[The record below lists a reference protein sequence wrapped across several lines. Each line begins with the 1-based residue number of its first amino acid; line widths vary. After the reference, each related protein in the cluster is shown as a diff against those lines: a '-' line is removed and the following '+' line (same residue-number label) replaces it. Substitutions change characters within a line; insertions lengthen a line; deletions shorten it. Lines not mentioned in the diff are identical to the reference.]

1 MLKLPQRMDHI
12 NPNEEE
18 YKKEV
23 RKQLSSDSDMDV
35 RRTVPQSDP
44 FSIFSN
50 KKHHEIRT
58 NSGEFSSSAGANTK
72 KLKQNTML
80 SGMTSSFKNIMN
92 RLYCSNS
99 SHGATIH
106 VDTSFN
112 NVHQTSPVT
121 MSPKDVIEIHCISE
135 TVLHNSMNANTS
147 EMSSNQRSSVITDGS
162 NGYKFSNIFVLPI
175 VPLEMISPSL
185 ETAKRGIGRS
195 MDVISTHI
203 LKDDSAKRG
212 VQRNMKINHVHND
225 STKASFRSPRNI
237 GHMSRSENKESV
249 FSERSGQSTPS
260 IPSDYFSHNSDY
272 KMICKRM
279 NPQLANLVGVSCCH
293 SFVENN
299 EHTTYVAPSF
309 HGLENSPRII
319 PNYYLTT
326 NMKNGLLTVDYHF
339 TILDDI
345 RNLRPLNPVQLKYID
360 ENMSDEEKQNIIVE
374 FNRVM
379 ESVCELLH
387 RMD

>member
-1 MLKLPQRMDHI
+1 MLKLPQRTDHI

-18 YKKEV
+18 YKEEV
-23 RKQLSSDSDMDV
+23 RKQLSLDSDMNIDV

-58 NSGEFSSSAGANTK
+58 NSGEFSSSAGSNTK

-92 RLYCSNS
+92 RLYYSNS

-112 NVHQTSPVT
+112 NVQQTSPVT
-121 MSPKDVIEIHCISE
+121 MSPKDVIEIHCLSE
-135 TVLHNSMNANTS
+135 TVLHNSMNTNTS
-147 EMSSNQRSSVITDGS
+147 EMSSNQRASVITDGS
-162 NGYKFSNIFVLPI
+162 NGSNIFVLPV
-175 VPLEMISPSL
+175 VPLEMISPF
-185 ETAKRGIGRS
+185 
-195 MDVISTHI
+195 
-203 LKDDSAKRG
+203 
-212 VQRNMKINHVHND
+212 KINQDTHAYSEGRRRSPEKND
-225 STKASFRSPRNI
+225 STKASFRSPRKI

-249 FSERSGQSTPS
+249 FSERSGESTPS

-272 KMICKRM
+272 KIICKRM

-293 SFVENN
+293 SFVENT
-299 EHTTYVAPSF
+299 EHPPYVAPSF

-379 ESVCELLH
+379 ESLCGLLH

>member
-1 MLKLPQRMDHI
+1 MLKLPQRMDRI
-12 NPNEEE
+12 NPNNDEEFKE
-18 YKKEV
+18 EV
-23 RKQLSSDSDMDV
+23 RKQLSLGSDADIRGMIAL
-35 RRTVPQSDP
+35 VPQTET

-50 KKHHEIRT
+50 KKHHEIRAK
-58 NSGEFSSSAGANTK
+58 NSGEFFTSAGSNIK
-72 KLKQNTML
+72 KRTPPTNML
-80 SGMTSSFKNIMN
+80 SDITSSLKNIIGS
-92 RLYCSNS
+92 LYGSNS
-99 SHGATIH
+99 SHGATVH
-106 VDTSFN
+106 ADTFN
-112 NVHQTSPVT
+112 NIRQTSPNKSDT
-121 MSPKDVIEIHCISE
+121 ILQNSLKE
-135 TVLHNSMNANTS
+135 NSMNAATS
-147 EMSSNQRSSVITDGS
+147 PTSFNQRAIVTTDGS
-162 NGYKFSNIFVLPI
+162 NGSKGSKGSNIFVLPI

-185 ETAKRGIGRS
+185 ET
-195 MDVISTHI
+195 
-203 LKDDSAKRG
+203 AKRG

-260 IPSDYFSHNSDY
+260 IPSDYFSHDSDY

-299 EHTTYVAPSF
+299 EHPTYVAPSF

-379 ESVCELLH
+379 ESVCGLLH

>member
-1 MLKLPQRMDHI
+1 MLRLPQRMDRI
-12 NPNEEE
+12 NPNNDEEF
-18 YKKEV
+18 KEEV
-23 RKQLSSDSDMDV
+23 HKQLSLGSSIDIC
-35 RRTVPQSDP
+35 RTAAFVPEKET

-50 KKHHEIRT
+50 KKHHEIRAK
-58 NSGEFSSSAGANTK
+58 NSGEFSTSSGSNTK
-72 KLKQNTML
+72 KRTPTNML
-80 SGMTSSFKNIMN
+80 SDMTSSFKNIIG
-92 RLYCSNS
+92 RLYGSNS

-106 VDTSFN
+106 ADTSN
-112 NVHQTSPVT
+112 NIRQTS
-121 MSPKDVIEIHCISE
+121 SNKLIEIHCLSDTILQDRLKE
-135 TVLHNSMNANTS
+135 NSVVATS
-147 EMSSNQRSSVITDGS
+147 PTSSNQRASVITDGS
-162 NGYKFSNIFVLPI
+162 NGSKGSNIFLLPI
-175 VPLEMISPSL
+175 VPLEIPL
-185 ETAKRGIGRS
+185 P
-195 MDVISTHI
+195 
-203 LKDDSAKRG
+203 LKIQNNNGS
-212 VQRNMKINHVHND
+212 V
-225 STKASFRSPRNI
+225 KASFRGPRKI
-237 GHMSRSENKESV
+237 DSSCKRSISRGGEGNV

-272 KMICKRM
+272 KIICKRM

-293 SFVENN
+293 SFVENT
-299 EHTTYVAPSF
+299 EHPTYVAPSF

-379 ESVCELLH
+379 ESFCVLLH